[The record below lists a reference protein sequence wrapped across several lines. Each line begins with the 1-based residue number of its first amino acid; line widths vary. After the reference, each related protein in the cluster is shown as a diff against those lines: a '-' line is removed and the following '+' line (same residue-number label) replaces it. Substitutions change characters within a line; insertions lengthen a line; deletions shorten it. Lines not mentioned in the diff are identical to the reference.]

1 MPERRAAQPG
11 GRNRPVPDGTW
22 EWHQSAACAGEPS
35 DLFYGPEGEKLPAR
49 RAREAR
55 ALSFCATCPVSEEC
69 RDHAL
74 GLPEA
79 YGVWG
84 GTTEGSRLAVRR
96 GRRPVT
102 EPVARPAARVVPAGR
117 SATSGATPVRSTRS
131 VPA

>member
-11 GRNRPVPDGTW
+11 GRNRPVPDGTR

-35 DLFYGPEGEKLPAR
+35 DVFYGPEGEKLPAR

-55 ALSFCATCPVSEEC
+55 ALSFCAACPVCDEC

-74 GLPEA
+74 GLPES

-96 GRRPVT
+96 GRRPAA
-102 EPVARPAARVVPAGR
+102 EPGERPAARAVAAGQ
-117 SATSGATPVRSTRS
+117 AVTSGATATRP

>member
-22 EWHQSAACAGEPS
+22 EWHKSAACAGES
-35 DLFYGPEGEKLPAR
+35 ADVFYGPEGEKLPAR

-55 ALSFCATCPVSEEC
+55 ALSFCAACPVCDEC

-74 GLPEA
+74 GFPES

-96 GRRPVT
+96 RRRRT
-102 EPVARPAARVVPAGR
+102 AEPVERPAARAVSAGR
-117 SATSGATPVRSTRS
+117 AATSDATTTTS

>member
-11 GRNRPVPDGTW
+11 GRNRPVPEGTW

-35 DLFYGPEGEKLPAR
+35 DVFYGPEGEKLPAR
-49 RAREAR
+49 RARETR
-55 ALSFCATCPVSEEC
+55 ALSICAACPVCDEC
-69 RDHAL
+69 RNHAL
-74 GLPEA
+74 GLPES

-96 GRRPVT
+96 GRRPAPH
-102 EPVARPAARVVPAGR
+102 EHPAAPAASVGQAA
-117 SATSGATPVRSTRS
+117 SSGVTATRS

>member
-11 GRNRPVPDGTW
+11 GRNRPIPDGTW

-35 DLFYGPEGEKLPAR
+35 DVFYGPEGETLPAR

-55 ALSFCATCPVSEEC
+55 ALSFCAACPVCDEC

-74 GLPEA
+74 GLPES

-96 GRRPVT
+96 GRRPAP
-102 EPVARPAARVVPAGR
+102 EPGERPAAHAAPAGQTV
-117 SATSGATPVRSTRS
+117 TSGATTTRS